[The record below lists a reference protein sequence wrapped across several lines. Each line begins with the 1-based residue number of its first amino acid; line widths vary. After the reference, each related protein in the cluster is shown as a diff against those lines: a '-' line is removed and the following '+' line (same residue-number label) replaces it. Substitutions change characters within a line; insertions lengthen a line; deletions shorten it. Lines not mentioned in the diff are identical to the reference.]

1 MSISLLV
8 GEARWQSIAVNL
20 RNFRVAMRRGNMKF
34 GHIFVASAIALNVI
48 GGATVESFAEKKKS
62 DGLRVG
68 ERSPEDRIDPK
79 IVTLYRHDPIA
90 GNFDVTR
97 GAYGHCYKE
106 SGRIRNCGTNLE
118 IFWGDHSFAPKTIA
132 LVTGLE
138 GNANGAVVDLGSE
151 KDIDAKYQ
159 KGVPKG
165 YSLLKGEWFTTL
177 AIQGRRVFARFHY
190 GDEITPI
197 TITEA
202 SGLYPKD
209 GKSFTSAPAKIGHV
223 YLLRQYDDRDGT
235 EVVFKVLVLAMSEN
249 SVTLRYDLMRN
260 KEWEPKAEETPT
272 AQD

>member
-1 MSISLLV
+1 
-8 GEARWQSIAVNL
+8 
-20 RNFRVAMRRGNMKF
+20 MKF

-48 GGATVESFAEKKKS
+48 GGAIVQSFAEKKKS
-62 DGLRVG
+62 DGVRVG
-68 ERSPEDRIDPK
+68 EGSPEDRIDPK
-79 IVTLYRHDPIA
+79 IVTLYRHDPI
-90 GNFDVTR
+90 GMTFDVTR
-97 GAYGHCYKE
+97 GAYGHCYE
-106 SGRIRNCGTNLE
+106 ELGEILNCGTNLE
-118 IFWGDHSFAPKTIA
+118 IFWGDQSFAPKTIA

-138 GNANGAVVDLGSE
+138 GGDKGAVVDLGSE

-165 YSLLKGEWFTTL
+165 YSMFPGTWFTTL
-177 AIQGRRVFARFHY
+177 AIQGRRVFARFRN

-209 GKSFTSAPAKIGHV
+209 SKNFASAPAKIGHV
-223 YLLRQYDDRDGT
+223 YLLRQYDDIDGT

-260 KEWEPKAEETPT
+260 KEWKPKAEETPT